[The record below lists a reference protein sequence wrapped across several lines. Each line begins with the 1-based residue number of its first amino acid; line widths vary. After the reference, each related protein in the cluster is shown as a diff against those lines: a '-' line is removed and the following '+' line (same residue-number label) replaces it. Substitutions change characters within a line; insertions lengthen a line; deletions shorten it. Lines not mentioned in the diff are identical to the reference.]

1 MKYIKFSDY
10 ITVDEFVDFPHGV
23 EIDRTVLSDAQLKKL
38 LDYAG
43 NVIQEYAEKPFLHQQ
58 VSETRW
64 GSGSKSLVLPL
75 ADEHTKVV
83 SCIERDMVDSRRN
96 VTSYVKYNRGLQALI
111 LKDYYNSP
119 VFCSD
124 CEYEIVYTSGD
135 MELNEKVKTA
145 CILTAANILRI
156 QEMSGM
162 KSVQIDII
170 KIQFQDLPEV
180 ISQEVKILLSDYV
193 CSLNIV

>member
-10 ITVDEFVDFPHGV
+10 IDVEVFANYPHGV
-23 EIDRTVLSDAQLKKL
+23 EIDRTVLTDPMLKKL

-43 NVIQEYAEKPFLHQQ
+43 NLIQEYSEKPFLHQQ
-58 VSETRW
+58 LTEYRW
-64 GSGSKSLVLPL
+64 GSGSKSLILPL
-75 ADEHTKVV
+75 ADDNTKIV
-83 SCIERDMVDSRRN
+83 SCIERDAIDSRKN
-96 VTSYVKYNRGLQALI
+96 ITSYVKYNRGINSLI
-111 LKDYYNSP
+111 LRDYYNSP

-124 CEYEIVYTSGD
+124 CEYEIVYTSG
-135 MELNEKVKTA
+135 EITLNDKIITA

-180 ISQEVKILLSDYV
+180 ITQEVKILLSDYT